1 MKRMKKIMAG
11 AIAMMTLSTAATV
24 TGTVAWFAANK
35 TVYANGMSVKAE
47 APSSLVIS
55 DTTTFVPATTLV
67 TFNDTYTL
75 KPATLWSNGMQDNTQ
90 GHAALAEPNTHL
102 VQVANGEAVDPQTGL
117 AKITDDTTNPVT
129 RANLYYAAVETSG
142 QASSSAAGFYK
153 DYDLY
158 LAAEGSDDFVSGTL
172 KISVEAPA
180 SISEKALEATSI
192 AVVYNNA
199 VVGNPIR
206 VNTGVDKQT
215 ITALDSNTNK
225 VPSGVIK
232 PSAVINNAMKITLRV
247 YIDGAY
253 EDNANV
259 STYVRNSEI
268 VDLVN
273 HFLSFGVKF
282 DIE

>member
-1 MKRMKKIMAG
+1 MKKMKKVMA
-11 AIAMMTLSTAATV
+11 AAVAMMTLSTGAAV

-75 KPATLWSNGMQDNTQ
+75 KPAALWDNSMDDNTNA
-90 GHAALAEPNTHL
+90 HSDLPEPTSHL

-117 AKITDDTTNPVT
+117 AKITDATANPVT
-129 RANLYYAAVETSG
+129 RANLYYAAANDE
-142 QASSSAAGFYK
+142 ASSSAAGFYK

-172 KISVEAPA
+172 KISLEAPA
-180 SISEKALEATSI
+180 SISEYALEATTVSVI
-192 AVVYNNA
+192 YNNA
-199 VVGNPIR
+199 IVGNQIR
-206 VNTGVDKQT
+206 VRNGVDKQT
-215 ITALDSNTNK
+215 IVALDDSTNK
-225 VPSGVIK
+225 VPAGVIK
-232 PSAVINNAMKITLRV
+232 PSAVIGNAMKITLRV
-247 YIDGAY
+247 YIDGSF
-253 EDNANV
+253 EDVAGT

-273 HFLSFGVKF
+273 HSLQFGVKF